1 MKALQRVLWSLIFLG
16 FGVHMVN
23 AEEQGIQV
31 RQMNGKELY
40 PNHRVEN
47 DSRRRRMRT
56 FELDEWSL
64 DEKTFL

>member
-1 MKALQRVLWSLIFLG
+1 MKALQRVLWSVIFLG
-16 FGVHMVN
+16 FGVN

-47 DSRRRRMRT
+47 DSRRRWMRT

-64 DEKTFL
+64 GEKTFL